1 MCGGIK
7 IGLNRFFYR
16 LCTECRIFVLLKVIM
31 GGPRKDR
38 DLPKVKISKSSLAEL
53 TFIFKY
59 LKPYR
64 KYFIGG
70 LVFISL
76 SAFSTM
82 LFPFLMGKM
91 IGAVSNAPVK
101 MPGGINP
108 TPSASG
114 PLAFLNE
121 TWSLNTTL
129 LLIFAQLSIQT
140 VFSFMRVYLLTKSG
154 TGAVADLRKDL
165 YARLI
170 TLPMSFFSTQRV
182 GDLSSRI
189 SSDVGQI
196 QDSLSFVF
204 AEFLR
209 GLITLIIG
217 LSLIFFISAKLAFIM
232 LAVVPVIAVSAVFFG
247 GKIRKMSRR
256 ETDMLADS
264 GTIVQETLQGIS
276 VVKAF
281 TSESLEKKR
290 YAKNIDSLIE
300 FAVKSGSYRGF
311 FVSFIIF
318 SVFGAIGFVVWY
330 GAGMIQSG
338 TMNVDQLIMFVIY
351 SGFVG
356 GTLGGFADMFG
367 QLQKTIGAT
376 QRVRELMAMEGENI
390 DAQSSQANRLN
401 GEIEFKEVE
410 FAYPSRKEIQV
421 LKGISFSASKGQQ
434 IAIVGGSG
442 GGKSTIASMIM
453 RFYNADKG
461 TILIDGKS
469 IMDYDLNYLRSQ
481 IAYVPQDVILFGGTI
496 YENILYGKPDA
507 TREEV
512 IMAARKAN
520 ALQFIESFP
529 EQFETL
535 VGERGI
541 QLSGGQK
548 QRIAIA
554 RAVIKNP
561 AILVL
566 DEATSALD
574 SESELLVQEAL
585 DDLMQNRT
593 SIVIAHRLSTIRN
606 ADQIIVLNKGQ
617 IAEQGKHDELLKIE
631 KGVYR
636 SLTELQVV

>member
-1 MCGGIK
+1 
-7 IGLNRFFYR
+7 
-16 LCTECRIFVLLKVIM
+16 
-31 GGPRKDR
+31 
-38 DLPKVKISKSSLAEL
+38 
-53 TFIFKY
+53 
-59 LKPYR
+59 
-64 KYFIGG
+64 
-70 LVFISL
+70 
-76 SAFSTM
+76 
-82 LFPFLMGKM
+82 M

-108 TPSASG
+108 APSGSG

-376 QRVRELMAMEGENI
+376 QRVRELMAMVGEDV
-390 DAQSSQANRLN
+390 DAQSAQSNRLN
-401 GEIEFKEVE
+401 GEIAFQDVE

-529 EQFETL
+529 EQFDTL

>member
-1 MCGGIK
+1 
-7 IGLNRFFYR
+7 
-16 LCTECRIFVLLKVIM
+16 M

-38 DLPKVKISKSSLAEL
+38 DLPKVKLTKSSLAEL
-53 TFIFKY
+53 TFIFRY

-64 KYFIGG
+64 KFFIGG

-91 IGAVSNAPVK
+91 IGAVSNTAIK
-101 MPGGINP
+101 MPGSIGSI
-108 TPSASG
+108 PSATG
-114 PLAFLNE
+114 PLAFLSE

-165 YARLI
+165 YAKLI

-189 SSDVGQI
+189 SSDIGQI

-217 LSLIFFISAKLAFIM
+217 LSLIFLISAKLAFIM
-232 LAVVPVIAVSAVFFG
+232 LAVVPLIAVSAVFFG

-281 TSESLEKKR
+281 TGETLEKKR

-330 GAGMIQSG
+330 GANMIQAG
-338 TMNVDQLIMFVIY
+338 TMDVDQLIMFVIY

-376 QRVRELMAMEGENI
+376 QRVRELMAIEGESLDEKLN
-390 DAQSSQANRLN
+390 NKERMN
-401 GEIEFKEVE
+401 GEIEFQDVE

-421 LKGISFSASKGQQ
+421 LKGISFTASKGQQ

-442 GGKSTIASMIM
+442 GGKSTIASMVM

-496 YENILYGKPDA
+496 FENILYGKPDA

-512 IMAARKAN
+512 VMAAKKAN

-606 ADQIIVLNKGQ
+606 ADQIIVLSKGQ
-617 IAEQGKHDELLKIE
+617 IVEQGKHDELLAIE

-636 SLTELQVV
+636 SLTELQIV

>member
-1 MCGGIK
+1 
-7 IGLNRFFYR
+7 
-16 LCTECRIFVLLKVIM
+16 
-31 GGPRKDR
+31 
-38 DLPKVKISKSSLAEL
+38 
-53 TFIFKY
+53 
-59 LKPYR
+59 
-64 KYFIGG
+64 
-70 LVFISL
+70 
-76 SAFSTM
+76 M

-91 IGAVSNAPVK
+91 IGAVSNTAIK
-101 MPGGINP
+101 MPGSIGSI
-108 TPSASG
+108 PSATG
-114 PLAFLNE
+114 PLAFLSE

-165 YARLI
+165 YAKLI

-189 SSDVGQI
+189 SSDIGQI

-217 LSLIFFISAKLAFIM
+217 LSLIFLISAKLAFIM
-232 LAVVPVIAVSAVFFG
+232 LAVVPLIAVSAVFFG

-281 TSESLEKKR
+281 TGETLEKKR

-330 GAGMIQSG
+330 GANMIQAG
-338 TMNVDQLIMFVIY
+338 TMDVDQLIMFVIY

-376 QRVRELMAMEGENI
+376 QRVRELMAIEGESLDEKLN
-390 DAQSSQANRLN
+390 NKERMN
-401 GEIEFKEVE
+401 GEIEFQDVE

-421 LKGISFSASKGQQ
+421 LKGISFTASKGQQ

-442 GGKSTIASMIM
+442 GGKSTIASMVM

-496 YENILYGKPDA
+496 YENILYGKPNA

-512 IMAARKAN
+512 VMAAKKAN

-606 ADQIIVLNKGQ
+606 ADQIIVLSKGQ
-617 IAEQGKHDELLKIE
+617 IVEQGKHDELLAIE

-636 SLTELQVV
+636 SLTELQIV